1 MYYQTKKLVSSHHP
15 DEMEGIFLN
24 LKPKV
29 YINCRK
35 AFRLIAYVRSIR
47 RGPKRKLEI
56 QESLDVRLISDL
68 FYSTYIF
75 TDFLCGQKAFKYF
88 QSHAAYPCPKNGR
101 NQRQSKSTRLSP
113 QAEARRPKSCSDS
126 CSKPKRTFL
135 LFFFVLKGDRGRI
148 RKRAHVR
155 TLLVCL
161 FLTLLEI
168 GWRLC
173 VSTFNYNVYIY
184 IFFFT
189 GLVRS
194 FFTHGWSVLTSALV
208 LDYYN
213 NNHSLL
219 FFLLHSEFSYMTL
232 AAQNL
237 IRAYLHWFLFF
248 YFYVT

>member
-24 LKPKV
+24 LKQKV

-88 QSHAAYPCPKNGR
+88 QCHAAYPCPKNGR

-113 QAEARRPKSCSDS
+113 QAEARRPKSCSDP

-135 LFFFVLKGDRGRI
+135 FFFVFVLKGDRGRI

-168 GWRLC
+168 GWLLC

-184 IFFFT
+184 IFFQ
-189 GLVRS
+189 GLCAV
-194 FFTHGWSVLTSALV
+194 FLHMGEAFWH
-208 LDYYN
+208 
-213 NNHSLL
+213 LL
-219 FFLLHSEFSYMTL
+219 
-232 AAQNL
+232 
-237 IRAYLHWFLFF
+237 
-248 YFYVT
+248 